1 MNEFVW
7 RGSVVYDFQFLKFH
21 PTLLLNLSPIFAM
34 SKNSI
39 LSPQTSPLPPIGQPF
54 IKLAQVDSTNNY
66 AMGLIHEGMATHG
79 TAVFA
84 WHQLAG
90 RGQRGKTWISEPGQN
105 ITLSLILTPPPGL
118 KPFILSAI
126 IALSCREFIESYA
139 KSEVYVKWPNDIY
152 WRDRKA
158 GGILIEN
165 LVSGIESKWSVAGM
179 GININQVS
187 FPDETNRPVSL
198 KQITGK
204 SFDPE
209 LLSKELCSI
218 IDKRFNSYEPSSIL
232 AEYNENLLFKG
243 QKVKLKSGQVTFE
256 TIIKGVNESG
266 ELVTCDVCERTFRE
280 VTWVMENPKQGD

>member
-1 MNEFVW
+1 
-7 RGSVVYDFQFLKFH
+7 
-21 PTLLLNLSPIFAM
+21 M

-84 WHQLAG
+84 RHQSAG
-90 RGQRGKTWISEPGQN
+90 KGQRGKTWISEPGQN
-105 ITLSLILTPPPGL
+105 ITLSLILAPPQDL

-126 IALSCREFIESYA
+126 IALSCRDLIDAHA

-165 LVSGIESKWSVAGM
+165 LISGIHSRWSIAGM
-179 GININQVS
+179 GININQVN

-209 LLSKELCSI
+209 ELALDLCALI
-218 IDKRFNSYEPSSIL
+218 ENRLNNYETRSIL
-232 AEYNENLLFKG
+232 AEYNEHLLFKD
-243 QKVKLKSGQVTFE
+243 QKVRLKSGQVTFE
-256 TIIKGVNESG
+256 TIIKGVNELG
-266 ELVTCDVCERTFRE
+266 ELITYDVCERTFRE
-280 VTWVMENPKQGD
+280 VTWLMENR

>member
-1 MNEFVW
+1 
-7 RGSVVYDFQFLKFH
+7 
-21 PTLLLNLSPIFAM
+21 M

-39 LSPQTSPLPPIGQPF
+39 LSSYTSPLPRIGHPF

-84 WHQLAG
+84 LHQFAG
-90 RGQRGKTWISEPGQN
+90 RGQRGKSWLSEPGQN
-105 ITLSLILTPPPGL
+105 ITQSVILTPPPGL

-126 IALSCREFIESYA
+126 IALSCRELIEKYA
-139 KSEVYVKWPNDIY
+139 KSEVSVKWPNDIY

-165 LVSGIESKWSVAGM
+165 LVSGMHSKWSVAGM

-187 FPDETNRPVSL
+187 FTGETHRPVSL

-209 LLSKELCSI
+209 LLAIELCAV
-218 IDKRFNSYEPSSIL
+218 IDRRFNNHESSSIL
-232 AEYNENLLFKG
+232 SEYNEFLYLKD
-243 QKVKLKSGQVTFE
+243 QQVKLRSGQVTLE

-266 ELVTCDVCERTFRE
+266 ELITYDVCERTYRE
-280 VTWVMENPKQGD
+280 VTWLIENH

>member
-1 MNEFVW
+1 
-7 RGSVVYDFQFLKFH
+7 
-21 PTLLLNLSPIFAM
+21 M
-34 SKNSI
+34 SS
-39 LSPQTSPLPPIGQPF
+39 QTPPLPPIGQPF

-79 TAVFA
+79 TAIFA
-84 WHQLAG
+84 WHQSAG

-126 IALSCREFIESYA
+126 IALSCRELIESYA

-204 SFDPE
+204 SFDSE
-209 LLSKELCSI
+209 VLSKELCSL
-218 IDKRFNSYEPSSIL
+218 IDKRFKSYESSSIL

-243 QKVKLKSGQVTFE
+243 KKVNLKSGQVTFE
-256 TIIKGVNESG
+256 TIIKGVNDSG
-266 ELVTCDVCERTFRE
+266 ELITYDVCERIFRE
-280 VTWVMENPKQGD
+280 VRWLMENPKPGD

>member
-1 MNEFVW
+1 
-7 RGSVVYDFQFLKFH
+7 
-21 PTLLLNLSPIFAM
+21 M

-39 LSPQTSPLPPIGQPF
+39 LSQQTSPIPPIGQPF

-66 AMGLIHEGMATHG
+66 AMGLVHEGMATHG
-79 TAVFA
+79 TVVFA
-84 WHQLAG
+84 RHQSAG
-90 RGQRGKTWISEPGQN
+90 KGQRGKTWISEPGQN

-118 KPFILSAI
+118 KPFLLSSM
-126 IALSCREFIESYA
+126 IALSCREFVDAYA

-165 LVSGIESKWSVAGM
+165 LVTGIESKWSVAGI
-179 GININQVS
+179 GLNINQVS

-209 LLSKELCSI
+209 ELAIALCSV
-218 IDKRFNSYEPSSIL
+218 IDKRFNSYDPSSIL
-232 AEYNENLLFKG
+232 AEYNEHLLFKD

-266 ELVTCDVCERTFRE
+266 ELITQDVCERTFRE
-280 VTWVMENPKQGD
+280 VTWLMGNR